1 MLVWYTIR
9 WLDYWKELFIFTGGN
24 PGQLINGANCQTPKI
39 ETLVTFLKG
48 VDPKRLTSVAEH
60 VLDVKQLVVIER
72 REQVMEGMVTVHYQG
87 QK

>member
-1 MLVWYTIR
+1 M
-9 WLDYWKELFIFTGGN
+9 
-24 PGQLINGANCQTPKI
+24 
-39 ETLVTFLKG
+39 TFLKG

-87 QK
+87 QKQVIIDVVTLGDGV